1 MRTVSLAAPRA
12 SCSRDLDQNVAAAGN
27 CIGPRVT
34 CDASMTFDGSSFVAG
49 HLEALGNKV
58 SGRPPS
64 REGVRAMSLIV
75 VRNRLLA
82 VIASVVFFGMPTL
95 AAPDRA
101 HVVNLYAWADYFP
114 QSVVDKFQL
123 ETGIHVN
130 YTVFD
135 SADTAETTL
144 SVGSSNYDIV
154 TMNASPHLA
163 REIPKGFWKKLD
175 QSQIPNARN
184 ADPQILTLL
193 SHVDPG
199 NLYAVPW
206 MWGTVGVI
214 YNADKVKALVGP
226 LPTESLDVIFKKE
239 LAAKFAK
246 CGISVLDSWQDILPL
261 VARYLGQP
269 QLSAEPAK
277 LDEVVK
283 KLEEIRPFLRRIATS
298 GYYEQ
303 LADGELC
310 LSIGYSGDAMISRR
324 MAKEGDTKIQIDYA
338 FPRVT
343 VPLYIDSMVIP
354 ADSPNYAGALKF
366 INFMMRPEI
375 SAEVTRFIGF
385 ASGNAAA
392 LPHLDPSIRANSI
405 VYPPAEVRA
414 RFEMERVYT
423 SDELRIFNR
432 TWQRFRTGL

>member
-1 MRTVSLAAPRA
+1 MNL
-12 SCSRDLDQNVAAAGN
+12 
-27 CIGPRVT
+27 
-34 CDASMTFDGSSFVAG
+34 F
-49 HLEALGNKV
+49 
-58 SGRPPS
+58 
-64 REGVRAMSLIV
+64 LI
-75 VRNRLLA
+75 RHYLLA
-82 VIASVVFFGMPTL
+82 IIASLVLFEPPAR

-101 HVVNLYAWADYFP
+101 HVVNVYAWADYFP
-114 QSVVDKFQL
+114 QSVVEKFQS

-135 SADTAETTL
+135 SPDTAETAL

-175 QSQIPNARN
+175 QPQIPNARN
-184 ADPQILTLL
+184 ADPQILKVL
-193 SHVDPG
+193 SRVDPG

-214 YNADKVKALVGP
+214 YNADKVKAILGQ
-226 LPTESLDVIFKKE
+226 LPAESLDVIFKKE
-239 LAAKFAK
+239 LAAKFEQ

-269 QLSAEPAK
+269 QLSAEPAQ
-277 LDEVVK
+277 LDAVVK
-283 KLEEIRPFLRRIATS
+283 KLAEIRPFLRRISTS

-310 LSIGYSGDAMISRR
+310 LSIGYSGDAMIARR
-324 MAKEGDTKIQIDYA
+324 TAKESNTKIQVDYA
-338 FPRVT
+338 FPRVF

-392 LPHLDPSIRANSI
+392 LPFLDPSMRANSI

-414 RFEMERVYT
+414 RFEMERIYT
-423 SDELRIFNR
+423 TDELRTFNR
-432 TWQRFRTGL
+432 TWQRFRTGQ

>member
-1 MRTVSLAAPRA
+1 MSENAAKPEWLA
-12 SCSRDLDQNVAAAGN
+12 
-27 CIGPRVT
+27 
-34 CDASMTFDGSSFVAG
+34 
-49 HLEALGNKV
+49 
-58 SGRPPS
+58 
-64 REGVRAMSLIV
+64 
-75 VRNRLLA
+75 LLA
-82 VIASVVFFGMPTL
+82 VIASSVFFGSPTR

-101 HVVNLYAWADYFP
+101 HVVNVYAWADYFP
-114 QSVVDKFQL
+114 QSVVQKFQS

-130 YTVFD
+130 LAVFD
-135 SADTAETTL
+135 SPDVAETAL
-144 SVGSSNYDIV
+144 SVGNSNYDIV

-175 QSQIPNARN
+175 QPQIPNARN
-184 ADPQILTLL
+184 ADPQILKVMDR
-193 SHVDPG
+193 VDPG

-214 YNADKVKALVGP
+214 YNADKAKTIVGT
-226 LPTESLDVIFKKE
+226 LPTESLDVIFKKD
-239 LAAKFAK
+239 LAAKFEK
-246 CGISVLDSWQDILPL
+246 CGISILDSWQDILPL

-269 QLSAEPAK
+269 QLSAEPAQ
-277 LDEVVK
+277 LDAVVK
-283 KLEEIRPFLRRIATS
+283 KLEEIRGFLRRISTS

-310 LSIGYSGDAMISRR
+310 LSIGYSGDAMIARR
-324 MAKEGDTKIQIDYA
+324 MAKEGDTKIKIEYA
-338 FPRVT
+338 FPRVS

-392 LPHLDPSIRANSI
+392 IAYLDPSTRANNI

-414 RFEMERVYT
+414 RFETERVYT
-423 SDELRIFNR
+423 TDELRIFNR
-432 TWQRFRTGL
+432 VWQRFRTGQ

>member
-1 MRTVSLAAPRA
+1 MSENAAKPQWLA
-12 SCSRDLDQNVAAAGN
+12 
-27 CIGPRVT
+27 
-34 CDASMTFDGSSFVAG
+34 
-49 HLEALGNKV
+49 
-58 SGRPPS
+58 
-64 REGVRAMSLIV
+64 
-75 VRNRLLA
+75 LLA
-82 VIASVVFFGMPTL
+82 VIVSSVFFGLPTR

-101 HVVNLYAWADYFP
+101 HVVNVYAWAEYFP
-114 QSVVDKFQL
+114 QAVVEKFQS

-130 YTVFD
+130 LAVFD
-135 SADTAETTL
+135 SPDVAETAL

-175 QSQIPNARN
+175 QPQMPNARN
-184 ADPQILTLL
+184 ADPQILKVMDR
-193 SHVDPG
+193 VDPG

-214 YNADKVKALVGP
+214 YNADKAKTIVGT
-226 LPTESLDVIFKKE
+226 LPTESLDVIFKKD
-239 LAAKFAK
+239 LAAKFEK
-246 CGISVLDSWQDILPL
+246 CGISILDSWQDILPL

-269 QLSAEPAK
+269 QLSAEPAQ
-277 LDEVVK
+277 LDAVVK
-283 KLEEIRPFLRRIATS
+283 KLGEIRGFLRRISTS

-310 LSIGYSGDAMISRR
+310 LSIGYSGDAMIARR
-324 MAKEGDTKIQIDYA
+324 MAKEGATKIQIEYA
-338 FPRVT
+338 FPRVS

-354 ADSPNYAGALKF
+354 ADSPNYSGALKF

-392 LPHLDPSIRANSI
+392 IPYLDPSMRANNI

-414 RFEMERVYT
+414 RFETERVYT
-423 SDELRIFNR
+423 TDELRIFNR
-432 TWQRFRTGL
+432 VWQRFRTGQ

>member
-1 MRTVSLAAPRA
+1 MNL
-12 SCSRDLDQNVAAAGN
+12 
-27 CIGPRVT
+27 
-34 CDASMTFDGSSFVAG
+34 SS
-49 HLEALGNKV
+49 
-58 SGRPPS
+58 
-64 REGVRAMSLIV
+64 VRSP
-75 VRNRLLA
+75 LLA
-82 VIASVVFFGMPTL
+82 VIASSVFFGLPTR

-101 HVVNLYAWADYFP
+101 HVVNVYAWAEYFP
-114 QSVVDKFQL
+114 QSVVEKFQS

-130 YTVFD
+130 LAVFD
-135 SADTAETTL
+135 SPDVAETAL

-175 QSQIPNARN
+175 QPQIPNARN
-184 ADPQILTLL
+184 ADPQILKVMDR
-193 SHVDPG
+193 VDPG

-214 YNADKVKALVGP
+214 YNADKAKTIVGT

-239 LAAKFAK
+239 LAAKFEK
-246 CGISVLDSWQDILPL
+246 CGISILDSWQDILPL

-269 QLSAEPAK
+269 QLSAEPAQ
-277 LDEVVK
+277 LDAVVK
-283 KLEEIRPFLRRIATS
+283 KLEEIRGFLRRISTS

-310 LSIGYSGDAMISRR
+310 LAIGYSGDAMIARR
-324 MAKEGDTKIQIDYA
+324 MAKEGATKIQIEYA
-338 FPRVT
+338 FPRVS

-392 LPHLDPSIRANSI
+392 IPYLDPSMRANYI

-414 RFEMERVYT
+414 RFETERVYT
-423 SDELRIFNR
+423 ADELRIFNR
-432 TWQRFRTGL
+432 VWQRFRTGQ

>member
-1 MRTVSLAAPRA
+1 MNL
-12 SCSRDLDQNVAAAGN
+12 
-27 CIGPRVT
+27 
-34 CDASMTFDGSSFVAG
+34 SS
-49 HLEALGNKV
+49 
-58 SGRPPS
+58 
-64 REGVRAMSLIV
+64 
-75 VRNRLLA
+75 VRNPLLA
-82 VIASVVFFGMPTL
+82 VIASSVFFGLPTR

-101 HVVNLYAWADYFP
+101 HVVNVYAWADYFP
-114 QSVVDKFQL
+114 QSVVQKFQS

-130 YTVFD
+130 LAVFD
-135 SADTAETTL
+135 SPDVAETAL
-144 SVGSSNYDIV
+144 SVGNSNYDIV

-175 QSQIPNARN
+175 QPQIPNARN
-184 ADPQILTLL
+184 ADPQILKVMDR
-193 SHVDPG
+193 VDPG

-214 YNADKVKALVGP
+214 YNADKAKTIVGT
-226 LPTESLDVIFKKE
+226 LPTESLDVIFKKD
-239 LAAKFAK
+239 LAAKFEK
-246 CGISVLDSWQDILPL
+246 CGISILDSWQDILPL

-269 QLSAEPAK
+269 QLSAEPAQ
-277 LDEVVK
+277 LDAVVK
-283 KLEEIRPFLRRIATS
+283 KLEEIRGFLRRISTS

-310 LSIGYSGDAMISRR
+310 LSIGYSGDAMIARR
-324 MAKEGDTKIQIDYA
+324 MAKEGDTKIKIEYA
-338 FPRVT
+338 FPRVS

-392 LPHLDPSIRANSI
+392 VAYLDPSMRANNI

-414 RFEMERVYT
+414 RFETERVYT
-423 SDELRIFNR
+423 TDELRIFNR
-432 TWQRFRTGL
+432 VWQRFRTGQ

>member
-1 MRTVSLAAPRA
+1 MSENAAKPQWLA
-12 SCSRDLDQNVAAAGN
+12 
-27 CIGPRVT
+27 
-34 CDASMTFDGSSFVAG
+34 
-49 HLEALGNKV
+49 
-58 SGRPPS
+58 
-64 REGVRAMSLIV
+64 
-75 VRNRLLA
+75 LLA
-82 VIASVVFFGMPTL
+82 VIVSSVFFGLPTR

-101 HVVNLYAWADYFP
+101 HVVNVYAWAEYFP
-114 QSVVDKFQL
+114 QAVVEKFQS

-130 YTVFD
+130 LAVFD
-135 SADTAETTL
+135 SPDVAETAL

-175 QSQIPNARN
+175 QAQIPNARN
-184 ADPQILTLL
+184 ADPQILKVMDR
-193 SHVDPG
+193 VDPG

-214 YNADKVKALVGP
+214 YNSDKAKTIVGT
-226 LPTESLDVIFKKE
+226 LPTESLDVIFKKD
-239 LAAKFAK
+239 LAAKFEK
-246 CGISVLDSWQDILPL
+246 CGISILDSWQDILPL

-269 QLSAEPAK
+269 QLSAEPAQ
-277 LDEVVK
+277 LDAVVK
-283 KLEEIRPFLRRIATS
+283 KLGEIRGFLRRISTS

-310 LSIGYSGDAMISRR
+310 LSIGYSGDAMIARR
-324 MAKEGDTKIQIDYA
+324 MAKEGGTKIQIEYA
-338 FPRVT
+338 FPRVS

-354 ADSPNYAGALKF
+354 ADSPNYSGALKF

-392 LPHLDPSIRANSI
+392 IPYLDPSMRANNI

-414 RFEMERVYT
+414 RFETERVYT
-423 SDELRIFNR
+423 TDELRIFNR
-432 TWQRFRTGL
+432 VWQRFRTGQ

>member
-1 MRTVSLAAPRA
+1 MNSVS
-12 SCSRDLDQNVAAAGN
+12 
-27 CIGPRVT
+27 
-34 CDASMTFDGSSFVAG
+34 
-49 HLEALGNKV
+49 
-58 SGRPPS
+58 
-64 REGVRAMSLIV
+64 VR
-75 VRNRLLA
+75 RYLLA
-82 VIASVVFFGMPTL
+82 FAAFVSCLSAH

-101 HVVNLYAWADYFP
+101 HVVNIYAWSDYFP
-114 QSVVDKFQL
+114 EAVVAKFQS

-135 SADTAETTL
+135 SPDTAETAL

-175 QSQIPNARN
+175 QAQIPNARN
-184 ADPQILTLL
+184 SDPQILNVLGQ
-193 SHVDPG
+193 VDPG
-199 NLYAVPW
+199 NIYAVPW

-214 YNADKVKALVGP
+214 YNADKVKALVGAVP
-226 LPTESLDVIFKKE
+226 AESLDMIFKKDV
-239 LAAKFAK
+239 AAKFEK
-246 CGISVLDSWQDILPL
+246 CGISILDSWQDIMPL
-261 VARYLGQP
+261 VARHLGQP
-269 QLSAEPAK
+269 QLSAAPAE
-277 LDEVVK
+277 LDAVVK
-283 KLEEIRPFLRRIATS
+283 KLEEIKPFLRRVTTS

-310 LSIGYSGDAMISRR
+310 LSIGYSGDAMIARR

-338 FPRVT
+338 FPRVS
-343 VPLYIDSMVIP
+343 VPLYVDSMVIP
-354 ADSPNYAGALKF
+354 ADAPNYAGALKF

-385 ASGNAAA
+385 ASGNVAAIPYLEPA
-392 LPHLDPSIRANSI
+392 LRANSI

-423 SDELRIFNR
+423 SDELRLFNR
-432 TWQRFRTGL
+432 AWQRFRTGQ

>member
-1 MRTVSLAAPRA
+1 MSENAAKPQWLA
-12 SCSRDLDQNVAAAGN
+12 
-27 CIGPRVT
+27 
-34 CDASMTFDGSSFVAG
+34 
-49 HLEALGNKV
+49 
-58 SGRPPS
+58 
-64 REGVRAMSLIV
+64 
-75 VRNRLLA
+75 LLA
-82 VIASVVFFGMPTL
+82 VIASSVFFGLPTR

-101 HVVNLYAWADYFP
+101 HVVNVYAWAEYFP
-114 QSVVDKFQL
+114 QSVVEKFQS

-130 YTVFD
+130 LAVFD
-135 SADTAETTL
+135 SPDVAETAL

-175 QSQIPNARN
+175 QAQIPNARN
-184 ADPQILTLL
+184 ADPQILKVMDR
-193 SHVDPG
+193 VDPG

-214 YNADKVKALVGP
+214 YNADKVKTIVGT
-226 LPTESLDVIFKKE
+226 LPAESLDVIFKKD
-239 LAAKFAK
+239 LAAKFEK
-246 CGISVLDSWQDILPL
+246 CGISILDSWQDILPL

-269 QLSAEPAK
+269 QLSAEPAQ
-277 LDEVVK
+277 LDAVVK
-283 KLEEIRPFLRRIATS
+283 KLGEIRNFLRRISTS

-310 LSIGYSGDAMISRR
+310 LAIGYSGDAMIARR
-324 MAKEGDTKIQIDYA
+324 MAKEGDTKIQIEYA
-338 FPRVT
+338 FPRVS

-392 LPHLDPSIRANSI
+392 IPYLDPSMRANNI

-414 RFEMERVYT
+414 RFETERVYT
-423 SDELRIFNR
+423 TDELRIFNR
-432 TWQRFRTGL
+432 VWQRFRTGQ

>member
-1 MRTVSLAAPRA
+1 MSENAAKPQWLA
-12 SCSRDLDQNVAAAGN
+12 
-27 CIGPRVT
+27 
-34 CDASMTFDGSSFVAG
+34 
-49 HLEALGNKV
+49 
-58 SGRPPS
+58 
-64 REGVRAMSLIV
+64 
-75 VRNRLLA
+75 LLA
-82 VIASVVFFGMPTL
+82 VIVSSVFFGLPTR

-101 HVVNLYAWADYFP
+101 HVVNVYAWAEYFP
-114 QSVVDKFQL
+114 QSVVEKFQS

-130 YTVFD
+130 LAVFD
-135 SADTAETTL
+135 SPDVAETAL

-175 QSQIPNARN
+175 QAQIPNARN
-184 ADPQILTLL
+184 ADPQILKVMDR
-193 SHVDPG
+193 VDPG

-214 YNADKVKALVGP
+214 YNSDKAKTIVGT
-226 LPTESLDVIFKKE
+226 LPTESLDVIFKKD
-239 LAAKFAK
+239 LAAKFEK
-246 CGISVLDSWQDILPL
+246 CGISILDSWQDILPL

-269 QLSAEPAK
+269 QLSAEPAQ
-277 LDEVVK
+277 LDAVVK
-283 KLEEIRPFLRRIATS
+283 KLGEIRGFLRRISTS

-310 LSIGYSGDAMISRR
+310 LAIGYSGDAMIARR
-324 MAKEGDTKIQIDYA
+324 MAKEGDTKIQIEYA
-338 FPRVT
+338 FPRVS

-392 LPHLDPSIRANSI
+392 IPYLDPSMRANNI

-414 RFEMERVYT
+414 RFETERVYT
-423 SDELRIFNR
+423 TDELRIFNR
-432 TWQRFRTGL
+432 VWQRFRTGQ

>member
-1 MRTVSLAAPRA
+1 MTSSLR
-12 SCSRDLDQNVAAAGN
+12 
-27 CIGPRVT
+27 
-34 CDASMTFDGSSFVAG
+34 
-49 HLEALGNKV
+49 HLGALG
-58 SGRPPS
+58 
-64 REGVRAMSLIV
+64 
-75 VRNRLLA
+75 
-82 VIASVVFFGMPTL
+82 IASLVLLGLPAL

-101 HVVNLYAWADYFP
+101 HVVNVYAWADYFP
-114 QSVVDKFQL
+114 QPALEKF
-123 ETGIHVN
+123 EAATGLHVN

-135 SADTAETTL
+135 SPDTAETAL

-175 QSQIPNARN
+175 QTQIPNARN
-184 ADPQILTLL
+184 ADAQILKALNQ
-193 SHVDPG
+193 VDPG

-206 MWGTVGVI
+206 MWGTVGLI
-214 YNADKVKALVGP
+214 YNADTLKTLLGT
-226 LPTESLDVIFKKE
+226 LPPESLDAIFKKD

-246 CGISVLDSWQDILPL
+246 CGINVLDSWQDIMPL

-269 QLSAEPAK
+269 RLSADPAQ
-277 LDEVVK
+277 LDAVVK
-283 KLEEIRPFLRRIATS
+283 KLTEIRPYLRRISTS

-310 LSIGYSGDAMISRR
+310 LAIGYSGDAMIARR
-324 MAKEGDTKIQIDYA
+324 MTQESNTKVQIEYA
-338 FPRVT
+338 FPRT
-343 VPLYIDSMVIP
+343 AVPLYIDSMVIP

-366 INFMMRPEI
+366 INFMMRPEV

-385 ASGNAAA
+385 GSGNAAA
-392 LPHLDPSIRANSI
+392 LPLLPPNIRNNAI

-423 SDELRIFNR
+423 AVELRLFNR
-432 TWQRFRTGL
+432 TWQRFRTGQ

>member
-1 MRTVSLAAPRA
+1 MSENAAKPQWLA
-12 SCSRDLDQNVAAAGN
+12 
-27 CIGPRVT
+27 
-34 CDASMTFDGSSFVAG
+34 
-49 HLEALGNKV
+49 
-58 SGRPPS
+58 
-64 REGVRAMSLIV
+64 
-75 VRNRLLA
+75 LLA
-82 VIASVVFFGMPTL
+82 VIVLSVFFGLPTR

-101 HVVNLYAWADYFP
+101 HVVNVYAWAEYFP
-114 QSVVDKFQL
+114 QAVVEKFQS

-130 YTVFD
+130 LAVFD
-135 SADTAETTL
+135 SPDVAETAL

-175 QSQIPNARN
+175 QAQIPNARN
-184 ADPQILTLL
+184 ADPQILKVMDR
-193 SHVDPG
+193 VDPG

-214 YNADKVKALVGP
+214 YNSDKAKTIVGT
-226 LPTESLDVIFKKE
+226 LPTESLDVIFKKD
-239 LAAKFAK
+239 LAAKFEK
-246 CGISVLDSWQDILPL
+246 CGISILDSWQDILPL

-269 QLSAEPAK
+269 QLSAEPAQ
-277 LDEVVK
+277 LDAVVK
-283 KLEEIRPFLRRIATS
+283 KLGEIRGFLRRISTS

-310 LSIGYSGDAMISRR
+310 LAIGYSGDAMIARR
-324 MAKEGDTKIQIDYA
+324 MAQEGATKIQIEYA
-338 FPRVT
+338 FPRVS

-392 LPHLDPSIRANSI
+392 IPYLDPSMRANNI

-414 RFEMERVYT
+414 RFETERVYT
-423 SDELRIFNR
+423 TDELRIFNR
-432 TWQRFRTGL
+432 VWQRFRTGQ

>member
-1 MRTVSLAAPRA
+1 MSENAAKPQWLA
-12 SCSRDLDQNVAAAGN
+12 
-27 CIGPRVT
+27 
-34 CDASMTFDGSSFVAG
+34 
-49 HLEALGNKV
+49 
-58 SGRPPS
+58 
-64 REGVRAMSLIV
+64 
-75 VRNRLLA
+75 LLA
-82 VIASVVFFGMPTL
+82 VIVSSVFFGLPTR

-101 HVVNLYAWADYFP
+101 HVVNVYAWAEYFP
-114 QSVVDKFQL
+114 QAVVEKFQS

-130 YTVFD
+130 LAVFD
-135 SADTAETTL
+135 SPDVAETAL

-175 QSQIPNARN
+175 QAQIPNARN
-184 ADPQILTLL
+184 ADPQILKVMDR
-193 SHVDPG
+193 VDPG

-214 YNADKVKALVGP
+214 YNSDKAKTIVGT
-226 LPTESLDVIFKKE
+226 LPTESLDVIFKKD
-239 LAAKFAK
+239 LAAKFEK
-246 CGISVLDSWQDILPL
+246 CGISILDSWQDILPL

-269 QLSAEPAK
+269 QLSAEPAQ
-277 LDEVVK
+277 LDAVVK
-283 KLEEIRPFLRRIATS
+283 KLGEIRGFLRRISTS

-310 LSIGYSGDAMISRR
+310 LAIGYSGDAMIARR
-324 MAKEGDTKIQIDYA
+324 MAKEGATKIQIEYA
-338 FPRVT
+338 FPRVS

-392 LPHLDPSIRANSI
+392 IPYLDPSMRANNI

-414 RFEMERVYT
+414 RFETERVYT
-423 SDELRIFNR
+423 TDELRIFNR
-432 TWQRFRTGL
+432 VWQRFRTGQ

>member
-1 MRTVSLAAPRA
+1 MNS
-12 SCSRDLDQNVAAAGN
+12 
-27 CIGPRVT
+27 
-34 CDASMTFDGSSFVAG
+34 
-49 HLEALGNKV
+49 
-58 SGRPPS
+58 
-64 REGVRAMSLIV
+64 
-75 VRNRLLA
+75 VRNYLLA
-82 VIASVVFFGMPTL
+82 IIASFAFFGWPTR

-101 HVVNLYAWADYFP
+101 HVVNVYAWADYFP
-114 QSVVDKFQL
+114 QSVVEKFQS

-135 SADTAETTL
+135 SPDTAETAL

-175 QSQIPNARN
+175 QPQIPNARN
-184 ADPQILTLL
+184 ADPQILKVL
-193 SHVDPG
+193 SQVDPG

-206 MWGTVGVI
+206 MWGTVGII
-214 YNADKVKALVGP
+214 YNADKVKAIPGF
-226 LPTESLDVIFKKE
+226 LPAESLDVIFKKE
-239 LAAKFAK
+239 AAAKFEQ
-246 CGISVLDSWQDILPL
+246 CGISILDSWQDIMPL

-269 QLSAEPAK
+269 QLSAEPAQLDAVVNK
-277 LDEVVK
+277 LQ
-283 KLEEIRPFLRRIATS
+283 EIRPFLRRISTS

-310 LSIGYSGDAMISRR
+310 LAIGYSGDAMIARR
-324 MAKEGDTKIQIDYA
+324 MAKESDTKIQVDYA
-338 FPRVT
+338 FPRVS
-343 VPLYIDSMVIP
+343 VPLYVDSMVIP

-392 LPHLDPSIRANSI
+392 LPYLDPSTRANGI

-414 RFEMERVYT
+414 RFELERTYT

-432 TWQRFRTGL
+432 AWQRFRTGQ

>member
-1 MRTVSLAAPRA
+1 
-12 SCSRDLDQNVAAAGN
+12 
-27 CIGPRVT
+27 
-34 CDASMTFDGSSFVAG
+34 
-49 HLEALGNKV
+49 
-58 SGRPPS
+58 
-64 REGVRAMSLIV
+64 V
-75 VRNRLLA
+75 VE
-82 VIASVVFFGMPTL
+82 
-95 AAPDRA
+95 
-101 HVVNLYAWADYFP
+101 
-114 QSVVDKFQL
+114 KFQS

-130 YTVFD
+130 YTDFD
-135 SADTAETTL
+135 SPDTAETAL

-184 ADPQILTLL
+184 ADPQILKLL
-193 SHVDPG
+193 SQLDPG

-214 YNADKVKALVGP
+214 YNADKVKAIVDP
-226 LPTESLDVIFKKE
+226 LPAESLDMIFKKE
-239 LAAKFAK
+239 LATQFQK

-261 VARYLGQP
+261 VARYLGQS
-269 QLSAEPAK
+269 QLSAEPAQ
-277 LDEVVK
+277 LDAVVK
-283 KLEEIRPFLRRIATS
+283 KLQEIKPYLRRIASS

-303 LADGELC
+303 LADGESC
-310 LSIGYSGDAMISRR
+310 LAIGYSGDAMIARR
-324 MAKEGDTKIQIDYA
+324 MAKESNTKIRVEYA
-338 FPRVT
+338 FPRVF

-385 ASGNAAA
+385 ASGNVAA
-392 LPHLDPSIRANSI
+392 LPYLDPSTRTNSI
-405 VYPPAEVRA
+405 VYPPADVRA

-423 SDELRIFNR
+423 TDELRIFNR
-432 TWQRFRTGL
+432 AWQRFRTGQ

>member
-1 MRTVSLAAPRA
+1 MSENAAKPQWLA
-12 SCSRDLDQNVAAAGN
+12 
-27 CIGPRVT
+27 
-34 CDASMTFDGSSFVAG
+34 
-49 HLEALGNKV
+49 
-58 SGRPPS
+58 
-64 REGVRAMSLIV
+64 
-75 VRNRLLA
+75 LLA
-82 VIASVVFFGMPTL
+82 VIVSSVFFSLPTR

-101 HVVNLYAWADYFP
+101 HVVNVYAWAEYFP
-114 QSVVDKFQL
+114 QAVVEKFQS

-130 YTVFD
+130 LAVFD
-135 SADTAETTL
+135 SPDVAETAL

-175 QSQIPNARN
+175 QAQIPNARN
-184 ADPQILTLL
+184 ADPQILKVMDR
-193 SHVDPG
+193 VDPG

-214 YNADKVKALVGP
+214 YNSDKAKTIVGT
-226 LPTESLDVIFKKE
+226 LPTESLDVIFKKD
-239 LAAKFAK
+239 LAAKFEK
-246 CGISVLDSWQDILPL
+246 CGISILDSWQDILPL

-269 QLSAEPAK
+269 QLSAEPAQ
-277 LDEVVK
+277 LDAVVK
-283 KLEEIRPFLRRIATS
+283 KLGEIRGFLRRISTS

-310 LSIGYSGDAMISRR
+310 LAIGYSGDAMIARR
-324 MAKEGDTKIQIDYA
+324 MAQEGATKIQIEYA
-338 FPRVT
+338 FPRVS

-392 LPHLDPSIRANSI
+392 IPYLDPSMRANNI

-414 RFEMERVYT
+414 RFETERVYT
-423 SDELRIFNR
+423 TDELRIFNR
-432 TWQRFRTGL
+432 VWQRFRTGQ

>member
-1 MRTVSLAAPRA
+1 VGKVSLGA
-12 SCSRDLDQNVAAAGN
+12 LQ
-27 CIGPRVT
+27 
-34 CDASMTFDGSSFVAG
+34 SMF
-49 HLEALGNKV
+49 
-58 SGRPPS
+58 
-64 REGVRAMSLIV
+64 SL
-75 VRNRLLA
+75 RNPLLA
-82 VIASVVFFGMPTL
+82 VIASLVFVGLPAR

-101 HVVNLYAWADYFP
+101 HVINVYAWSEYFP
-114 QSVVDKFQL
+114 PSVVDKFQT
-123 ETGIHVN
+123 ETGMHVN

-135 SADTAETTL
+135 SPDTAETAL
-144 SVGSSNYDIV
+144 SVGGSNYDIV

-184 ADPQILTLL
+184 ADPQILKILEQ
-193 SHVDPG
+193 VDPG

-206 MWGTVGVI
+206 MWGTVGII
-214 YNADKVKALVGP
+214 YNADKTREILGS
-226 LPTESLDVIFKKE
+226 LPIESLDVIFKKE
-239 LAAKFAK
+239 LAAKFEK
-246 CGISVLDSWQDILPL
+246 CGISILDSWQDILPL

-269 QLSAEPAK
+269 RLSAEPAQ
-277 LDEVVK
+277 LDAVVK
-283 KLEEIRPFLRRIATS
+283 KMEEIRPFLRRISSS

-310 LSIGYSGDAMISRR
+310 LAIGYSGDAMIARR
-324 MAKEGDTKIQIDYA
+324 MVNEGGTKIHVDYA
-338 FPRVT
+338 FPRVS

-392 LPHLDPSIRANSI
+392 LPYLDPAMRSNII
-405 VYPPAEVRA
+405 VYPPADVRA
-414 RFEMERVYT
+414 RFETERVYT
-423 SDELRIFNR
+423 SDELRSFNR
-432 TWQRFRTGL
+432 AWLRFKTGQ